1 MTQQR
6 AHARNWRDRIK
17 EFRRIP
23 SETLKANPKNWR
35 THNNAQRRALNSVL
49 GKVGFAGAVI
59 AYENSEQEL
68 IIIDG
73 HLRVSEANNEEI
85 PVIILDVND
94 NEADILLATYDP
106 IGTLANSDNKQIDTL
121 LEQID
126 NNSNELQD
134 LLEEIKEKYGT
145 DPLADF
151 NAEDEWEGMPDFE
164 SGDERSHR
172 DIIVHFTNEEDV
184 KKFAELVNQ
193 NIGEKT
199 KYIWFPKQETISMYE
214 SEFSNEE
221 QST

>member
-1 MTQQR
+1 M
-6 AHARNWRDRIK
+6 
-17 EFRRIP
+17 
-23 SETLKANPKNWR
+23 
-35 THNNAQRRALNSVL
+35 
-49 GKVGFAGAVI
+49 
-59 AYENSEQEL
+59 
-68 IIIDG
+68 
-73 HLRVSEANNEEI
+73 
-85 PVIILDVND
+85 
-94 NEADILLATYDP
+94 
-106 IGTLANSDNKQIDTL
+106 
-121 LEQID
+121 
-126 NNSNELQD
+126 QD

-172 DIIVHFTNEEDV
+172 DIIVHFTNDEDV